1 MDSAITGFVRALR
14 AAGAAVSTVE
24 TLDAARAVALLGWN
38 DRSVLR
44 VAFGLVLAKSE
55 DDKVLHDRVF
65 DTYFALPAATL
76 PVDHTEQFAPAT
88 EPAPAAADS
97 DDLAEQ
103 FELERAA
110 RTAGVDGIRWSTQ
123 VAYFTAEMMKAMGR
137 EGDPDWQ
144 RKARAVVR
152 RRFDLYG
159 APATEAFMTELVVQR
174 PVGRLA
180 PADYERLKAAVAR
193 LARRLAQR
201 HARRRRIRLAGRLDL
216 RATLRA
222 NAGHDHLPFLLRW
235 RHRRRDKPRIV
246 AVCDVS
252 GSVAA
257 HVRFL
262 LLFLYALNG
271 TVLDLRSFAFSNRLA
286 DVAEPMQSLPFDDAM
301 MQILQEVGGG
311 STDYGQAWADLH
323 HEHLSCIDRRT
334 TLLVFG
340 DGRSNDSNPRLDL
353 FADLAERA
361 ARVIWLCP
369 ERPGNWGSGDSCML
383 EYRPWCSA
391 ALHCTSVADFERVI
405 DDVLQ
410 VAG

>member
-24 TLDAARAVALLGWN
+24 TLDAARTVALLGWG
-38 DRSVLR
+38 DRSALR
-44 VAFGLVLAKSE
+44 NAFGLVLAKSE

-65 DTYFALPAATL
+65 DTYFALPAPTPPDEHA
-76 PVDHTEQFAPAT
+76 EQPAPGA
-88 EPAPAAADS
+88 EPASTAADS

-103 FELERAA
+103 FELEHAA
-110 RTAGVDGIRWSTQ
+110 QAAGVDGIRWSTQ
-123 VAYFTAEMMKAMGR
+123 VAYFTGQMMKAMGR
-137 EGDPDWQ
+137 ERDPEWQ

-152 RRFDLYG
+152 RRFELYG
-159 APATEAFMTELVVQR
+159 APATEAFMTEVVVRR

-180 PADYERLKAAVAR
+180 PSDYERLKVAIAR
-193 LARRLAQR
+193 MARRLAQR
-201 HARRRRIRLAGRLDL
+201 HARRRRIRQAGRLDL

-235 RHRRRDKPRIV
+235 RQRRRNKPRIV

-257 HVRFL
+257 QVRFL
-262 LLFLYALNG
+262 LLFLYALHG
-271 TVLDLRSFAFSNRLA
+271 TVLDLRSFAFSHSLV
-286 DVAEPMQSLPFDDAM
+286 DVSEPMESLPFDDAM
-301 MQILQEVGGG
+301 MQILREVGGG
-311 STDYGQAWADLH
+311 STDYGQAWEDLH
-323 HEHLSCIDRRT
+323 HEHLSSIDRRT
-334 TLLVFG
+334 TLLVLG
-340 DGRSNDSNPRLDL
+340 DGRSNYGNPRLDL

-369 ERPGNWGSGDSCML
+369 ERPGSWGSGDSCML
-383 EYRPWCSA
+383 EYRPWCTA

-405 DDVLQ
+405 DDVLR
-410 VAG
+410 VSG